1 MLRARFFDGRTS
13 RERQVVLRR
22 EGDVLRLDGEDV
34 LRAVP
39 LREVEVGEATGNGGR
54 MLVLPDGGRCELDT
68 GPELESF
75 LAVIEHRDRR
85 VARWQGRWSIVVG
98 SLLVGGVVLVAA
110 YRVGLPWLAERLAR
124 TVPER
129 WVQLL
134 GTHTLATLDHTVF
147 EPSRLGHERL
157 EHLRTL
163 VAGLKDPSGGLPQH
177 VLELREC
184 PALGANAFAL
194 PGGDVVVTDAL
205 VEIASDDELLGAL
218 AHELGHLHERH
229 ALRQLIQSS
238 AVATV
243 AAYWFGDVSGLAAGV
258 SASLLQAKYSRDFE
272 IEADA
277 YAARVLRASGHSTRG
292 LAKLLARLERLSG
305 SANGAPDAAAYLSSH
320 PPTAERI
327 RRLRAS

>member
-13 RERQVVLRR
+13 RERQVALRR
-22 EGDVLRLDGEDV
+22 EGDVLRLDGEHV
-34 LRAVP
+34 PFAVP
-39 LREVEVGEATGNGGR
+39 LRQLEVGEATGHGGR
-54 MLVLPDGGRCELDT
+54 MLVLPDGARCEVDA
-68 GPELESF
+68 GPELERF
-75 LAVIEHRDRR
+75 LAVIGHRDGR
-85 VARWQGRWSIVVG
+85 VARWQARWSVVVG
-98 SLLVGGVVLVAA
+98 ALLVGGVVLVAG

-124 TVPER
+124 KVPGR
-129 WVQLL
+129 WVQVL
-134 GTHTLATLDHTVF
+134 GTHTLATLDRTVF
-147 EPSRLGHERL
+147 QPSQLAPERL
-157 EHLRTL
+157 KHLRTL
-163 VAGLKDPSGGLPQH
+163 EAGLRDPAGELPPH
-177 VLELREC
+177 ALVLRDC

-205 VEIASDDELLGAL
+205 ADIASDDELLGAL
-218 AHELGHLHERH
+218 AHELGHLHARH

-238 AVATV
+238 AVAAV

-305 SANGAPDAAAYLSSH
+305 SADSPPDAAAYLSSH

>member
-13 RERQVVLRR
+13 RERQVGLRR
-22 EGDVLRLDGEDV
+22 DGDLLRLEAEH
-34 LRAVP
+34 LSLAVP
-39 LREVEVGEATGNGGR
+39 LREVEVGAATGSVGR
-54 MLVLPDGGRCELDT
+54 MLVLPDGARCELDA
-68 GPELESF
+68 GPELERF
-75 LAVIEHRDRR
+75 LATIGHRDGR
-85 VARWQGRWSIVVG
+85 VARWQARWSVVVG
-98 SLLVGGVVLVAA
+98 ALLVGGVVLVAS
-110 YRVGLPWLAERLAR
+110 YRVGLPWLAEGLAR

-129 WVQLL
+129 WVQEL
-134 GTHTLATLDHTVF
+134 GTHALATLDRTVF
-147 EPSRLGHERL
+147 RPSQLAPERL

-163 VAGLKDPSGGLPQH
+163 VAGLRDPAGELPPH
-177 VLELREC
+177 VLALRDC

-194 PGGDVVVTDAL
+194 PGGHVVVTDTL
-205 VEIASDDELLGAL
+205 VDIASDDELLGAL
-218 AHELGHLHERH
+218 AHELGHLHARH
-229 ALRQLIQSS
+229 AMRQLIQSS

-277 YAARVLRASGHSTRG
+277 YAARVLRASGRSAHG
-292 LAKLLARLERLSG
+292 LARLLGRLERLSG
-305 SANGAPDAAAYLSSH
+305 SAGGGSAAAYLSSH